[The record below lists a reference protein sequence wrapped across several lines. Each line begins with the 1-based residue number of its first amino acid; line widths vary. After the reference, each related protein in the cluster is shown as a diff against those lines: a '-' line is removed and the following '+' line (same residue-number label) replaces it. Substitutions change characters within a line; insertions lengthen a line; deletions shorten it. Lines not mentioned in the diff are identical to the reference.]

1 MHLLDDFISLFFPK
15 TCMACGNSLFH
26 NEEIICTSCLFHLPK
41 TKFHLDKKNPASK
54 VFWGRAN
61 IEMATALYFYT
72 KGGKVQTL
80 IHHLKYHGH
89 EEIGI
94 FLGQLYGAQLKESK
108 YFKDVDIVIP
118 IPLHKAK
125 LKKRGFNQAE
135 SFAIGLAETMD
146 ITIDISSVIR
156 NIETST
162 QTKKSR
168 YKRWENVSEIF
179 MIKETSK
186 LENKHV
192 LIVDDVITTGA
203 TMEACINALKTVE
216 GIRVSVASIAFAA
229 H

>member
-1 MHLLDDFISLFFPK
+1 M
-15 TCMACGNSLFH
+15 G
-26 NEEIICTSCLFHLPK
+26 
-41 TKFHLDKKNPASK
+41 
-54 VFWGRAN
+54 
-61 IEMATALYFYT
+61 TALYFYR

-89 EEIGI
+89 NEIGV
-94 FLGQLYGAQLKESK
+94 FLGQLYGGQLKGSD

-125 LKKRGFNQAE
+125 LKKRGFNQSE
-135 SFAIGLAETMD
+135 SFASGLAETMK
-146 ITIDISSVIR
+146 ITVDTSSVFR

-168 YKRWENVSEIF
+168 YKRWENVNEIF
-179 MIKETSK
+179 EIKENCG

-203 TMEACINALKTVE
+203 TMEACINVLNKVD
-216 GIRVSVASIAFAA
+216 GIRISVAAIAFAS

>member
-1 MHLLDDFISLFFPK
+1 
-15 TCMACGNSLFH
+15 MACGDSLYR
-26 NEEIICTSCLFHLPK
+26 NEEVICTQCLFHLPK
-41 TKFHLDKKNPASK
+41 TNFHLEKINPASK

-61 IEMATALYFYT
+61 IEMATALYFYR
-72 KGGKVQTL
+72 KESKVQTL
-80 IHHLKYHGH
+80 IHHLKYHGNK
-89 EEIGI
+89 EIGV
-94 FLGQLYGAQLKESK
+94 FLGQLYGGQLKGSE

-118 IPLHKAK
+118 IPLHKDK

-135 SFAIGLAETMD
+135 SFASGLAETMK
-146 ITIDISSVIR
+146 ITMDTSSVYRTIF
-156 NIETST
+156 TST

-179 MIKETSK
+179 SIKEATA

-203 TMEACINALKTVE
+203 TMEACINTLNKVE
-216 GIRVSVASIAFAA
+216 GIRISVAAIAFAS